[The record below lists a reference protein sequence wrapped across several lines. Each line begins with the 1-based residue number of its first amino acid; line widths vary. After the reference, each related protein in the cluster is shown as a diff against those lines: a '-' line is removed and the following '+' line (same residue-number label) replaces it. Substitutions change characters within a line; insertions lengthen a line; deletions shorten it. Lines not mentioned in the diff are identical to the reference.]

1 MAEFNTAYQQLY
13 QGLQS
18 YLELRTYNP
27 QAIPQRR
34 RYSSSSSAA
43 QQQEQQLEH
52 KLLDLA
58 AMASTSYT
66 VVVESLEQEAASTLS
81 LTGRD
86 GNYKLVQGQSSLQA
100 LPSQSQSL
108 RGVHQS
114 SQSSSQPSHAHLRG
128 AHLVAEED
136 DTTASALA
144 CDPNS
149 TWCSTVESK
158 FCRKRHVS
166 RRRKLSEVV
175 QTPSSQQ
182 EESVCEWLMR
192 QDLPACLQGA
202 TLLCAQHSTAAATA
216 AWN

>member
-1 MAEFNTAYQQLY
+1 MAEFNTAYQQVY

-34 RYSSSSSAA
+34 HSSSSSAA
-43 QQQEQQLEH
+43 QQEQQLEH
-52 KLLDLA
+52 NLLDLA
-58 AMASTSYT
+58 AMATTSYT

-86 GNYKLVQGQSSLQA
+86 GNYKLVQGQSSL
-100 LPSQSQSL
+100 PSSQSQSL
-108 RGVHQS
+108 RGVHPS
-114 SQSSSQPSHAHLRG
+114 SQSSSQPSSHAHLRG
-128 AHLVAEED
+128 AHLVAEEE

-144 CDPNS
+144 CDPSS

-175 QTPSSQQ
+175 QTPPSQQ
-182 EESVCEWLMR
+182 EEEESVCEWLLR